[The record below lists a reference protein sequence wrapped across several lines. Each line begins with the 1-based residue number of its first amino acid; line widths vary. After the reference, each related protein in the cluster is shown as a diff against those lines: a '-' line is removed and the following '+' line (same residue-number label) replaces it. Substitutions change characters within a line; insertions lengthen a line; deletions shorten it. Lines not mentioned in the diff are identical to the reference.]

1 MAQNYWNKVIVTM
14 VDIVE
19 IAGFGKYQGALP
31 VAVVEETAA
40 IDLLQIN

>member
-1 MAQNYWNKVIVTM
+1 MGFASLAQNYWNKVIVTM

-19 IAGFGKYQGALP
+19 IAGFGKFEVALP
-31 VAVVEETAA
+31 GETA